1 MGMGMGMEIIFPY
14 MSIYYEQQINQSVR
28 NKAINPLQSLKH
40 SLKWKLNIKIY
51 KKLWG
56 GLKRFFSR
64 DKPLQTNLELA
75 FFLPQG
81 LFFSFLYKVQHY
93 GCSKTKNKD

>member
-1 MGMGMGMEIIFPY
+1 